1 MRMLDRHGDARERW
15 DDTRPIPTIS
25 TPDGRVRSVG
35 QMATTTRL
43 PKAPILLDTVV
54 DDPETIRQMARDNG
68 PYWQPGRTIASS
80 KSATEVAANDGDDD
94 ATDFANAMVG
104 PTFRGQWAFGEPMV
118 DGADA
123 LLHHDGF
130 ADAARRMYGWDVL
143 VPEQV
148 YVNLTTPIGRQ
159 GFSHTDIPE
168 FRGVDRR
175 NAPAWLLTAMGVSRL
190 FEAERIHIVT
200 AVAWFYRGEAGG
212 FRYWPEGMSGP
223 SYLHDDTWNTAIVGD
238 NDFMPHEVQRVGPR
252 GSTKPAGMTLGTELV
267 CDGIDWHIVEA
278 GEVLATYPDAAV
290 RLSLSWKAK
299 LFRDDAE
306 RADADAGIGL
316 TVDEALDRLAAD
328 LGSGT
333 HPEPLAGDSV
343 ASQELQTQLGRRYS
357 AYAPAPAPS

>member
-1 MRMLDRHGDARERW
+1 MAMSP
-15 DDTRPIPTIS
+15 RP
-25 TPDGRVRSVG
+25 
-35 QMATTTRL
+35 
-43 PKAPILLDTVV
+43 PKAPVVLDSVV
-54 DDPETIRQMARDNG
+54 DDPERIRRMARDHG

-80 KSATEVAANDGDDD
+80 KSVTEVNDNTGDDAD
-94 ATDFANAMVG
+94 TDFADAMIG
-104 PTFRGQWAFGEPMV
+104 PTFRGQWAFGEPLV
-118 DGADA
+118 EGADA
-123 LLHHDGF
+123 ILHHDGF
-130 ADAARRMYGWDVL
+130 HAAAHRMYGWDVI

-200 AVAWFYRGEAGG
+200 AVAWFYEGEAGG

-223 SYLHDDTWNTAIVGD
+223 SLLHDDTWNTAIVGD

-252 GSTKPAGMTLGTELV
+252 GSVKPDGMTLSTELV

-278 GEVLATYPDAAV
+278 GRVLATYPDPAV

-299 LFRDDAE
+299 LYRDDAE
-306 RADADAGIGL
+306 RADAEAGVGL
-316 TVDEALDRLAAD
+316 TVDDAIARLGAD
-328 LGSGT
+328 LAGGRR
-333 HPEPLAGDSV
+333 PEELAGDSV
-343 ASQELQTQLGRRYS
+343 QSPELQAQLGRRYS
-357 AYAPAPAPS
+357 AYAASSRPT